1 MSQGIFGF
9 SVRKR
14 RDRLAL
20 VVDPIFLE
28 QDNRNIKR
36 NQRECRKD
44 LE

>member
-1 MSQGIFGF
+1 MSQDILGF

-20 VVDPIFLE
+20 VVDSIFLE

-36 NQRECRKD
+36 NQREHRKD
-44 LE
+44 FE